1 MTTTDE
7 RVCRS
12 GRSIVGSI
20 EEALGLIMY
29 YILSKSAGAISR
41 GMYLRVFAEI

>member
-7 RVCRS
+7 RVCRL
-12 GRSIVGSI
+12 GRSIAGLI

-29 YILSKSAGAISR
+29 YISSKSAGAFSR
-41 GMYLRVFAEI
+41 GNSLCALC